1 MRLKNYTKYHVFP
14 LELSFQKI
22 CSCQVIRKLLNY
34 GPLMGGGGGRGGG
47 VQGIEDGCEQVSWK
61 TVL

>member
-47 VQGIEDGCEQVSWK
+47 AGNRGWV
-61 TVL
+61 